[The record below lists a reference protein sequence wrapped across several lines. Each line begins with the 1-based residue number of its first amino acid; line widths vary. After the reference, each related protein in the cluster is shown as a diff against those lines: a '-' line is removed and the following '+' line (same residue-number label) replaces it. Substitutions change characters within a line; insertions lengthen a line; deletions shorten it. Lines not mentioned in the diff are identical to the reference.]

1 MTEEQAPFDQ
11 IVRDLRE
18 RAKELNCLYQIDEIL
33 RDTEKPFEKMLEE
46 VIAVVPPGWQF
57 PASCTARIILRDL
70 DIHTPGFAETPW
82 KLCAPIVV
90 SGAALGEAC
99 VHYTEPMPDADEGP
113 FLKEERQLLDT
124 IADRIAQWVEHR
136 ELTRVFGQM
145 DQSALAPPVT
155 AQQEWRIIVDLLR
168 RTDLD
173 LYNKIS
179 RKMLNHLSWCGIE
192 DVEQLLLSFSGRGAG
207 NNAEM
212 ADENRPSR
220 RSGSQDLDALA
231 RTTFEIAAKS
241 LSGQELLSRIQIW
254 IREDRVNFLLH
265 ALERYDTSLPEIAN
279 ALERFRHT
287 GVEAKGLS
295 HAVQSGIKVSL
306 IKRLLTDNLGYID
319 SCRQW
324 AEIEDFIQL
333 TSHTIVLENS
343 HGKLGGKASGL
354 FLAAQIVRRSEE
366 SRELGEIRVPKTWY
380 LPSDG
385 MIQFLA
391 YNNLDDIYNWKYRDV
406 DEIRREYP
414 HLLQLIKISRFP
426 PEIVQGLS
434 SALDDFGDR
443 PLIVRS
449 SSLLEDRA
457 GSAFS
462 GKYRSLFLANQGDKA
477 DRLSAL
483 LDAVAEAYASV
494 FGPDPIEYRAER
506 GLLDHH
512 EEMGIMIQEVVGFRA
527 GRYFL
532 PAYAGVAFS
541 NNELR
546 WSPRI
551 KREDGL
557 LRIVPGLGTRAVDR
571 MADDYPILAA
581 PGQPSLR
588 VNVTPE
594 EIYRYSPRMIDVI
607 NLEANSF
614 ETVDR
619 HTFLREAG
627 AQIPGI
633 NQLVSVFEKDIIR
646 RPSGLQLGFDHDNVV
661 FTFDGLLGNSEFV
674 GQMSR
679 LLKLLQDNIGSAVD
693 IEFASD
699 GEHFYLLQCRPQS
712 SLMSA
717 PPAPIP
723 RDIPRDKLLFSA
735 NRFVSN
741 AFVPDITHIV
751 YVDPERYSQLG
762 ELADLRSVG
771 RVVGTLN
778 KRLPKRQFILM
789 GPGRWG
795 SRGDIKLGVSV
806 TYADINNTAVLIEI
820 ARQKGSYVPDLS
832 FGTHFFQDL
841 VESGI
846 PYLPLYPDDSGVVF
860 NELFLKRAENV
871 LPRLIPEFEKLSEV
885 VHVIDVPEVT
895 GGKILRLLLNAD
907 LDEAV
912 AVVEEPSG
920 DGGPPSPGATQL
932 APPRRPSDDHWRWRL
947 SMAKKIA
954 SELNAKRFGVKA
966 LYVFGSTKNATAR
979 AGSDLDLIVHFMG
992 TPEMREDLELWLE
1005 GWGLC
1010 LGEMNFLR
1018 TGYPTENLLDV
1029 HIVTDDDIAGQ
1040 TSYAVKIGSI
1050 TDPARPLPLG
1060 KAASS
1065 GE

>member
-11 IVRDLRE
+11 IIRDLRE
-18 RAKELNCLYQIDEIL
+18 RAKELSCLYQIDEIL
-33 RDTEKPFEKMLEE
+33 RNSEKPLGKILAEIVE
-46 VIAVVPPGWQF
+46 IVPAGWQF

-82 KLCAPIVV
+82 RLCAPILV

-113 FLKEERQLLDT
+113 FLKEERQLIDT
-124 IADRIAQWVEHR
+124 IAGRIAQSVEHR
-136 ELTRVFGQM
+136 ELTRVFGRM
-145 DQSALAPPVT
+145 DQSALVPPVT
-155 AQQEWRIIVDLLR
+155 AQQEWMVIIDLLR

-173 LYNKIS
+173 LYHKIS

-192 DVEQLLLSFSGRGAG
+192 EVEQLLLNFSGRGAG
-207 NNAEM
+207 DNAEM

-220 RSGSQDLDALA
+220 RGGSQDLDALA

-265 ALERYDTSLPEIAN
+265 ALERYDTSLTEIAN
-279 ALERFRHT
+279 ALERFSHT
-287 GVEAKGLS
+287 GVDAKGLS

-306 IKRLLTDNLGYID
+306 IKRLLTDNLDYIN

-333 TSHTIVLENS
+333 TSHTIILENS

-354 FLAAQIVRRSEE
+354 FLATQIIKRSEE

-391 YNNLDDIYNWKYRDV
+391 YNNLDDIYNWKYRDI
-406 DEIRREYP
+406 DEVRREYP
-414 HLLQLIKISRFP
+414 HLVQLIKISRFP

-462 GKYRSLFLANQGDKA
+462 GKYRSLFLANQGEKA
-477 DRLSAL
+477 ERLAAL
-483 LDAVAEAYASV
+483 LDAVAEVYASV

-527 GRYFL
+527 GPYFL

-571 MADDYPILAA
+571 MSDDYPILAA
-581 PGQPSLR
+581 PGQPDLR

-607 NLEANSF
+607 NVETNTF

-646 RPSGLQLGFDHDNVV
+646 RPSGLQLDFEHDNVV

-712 SLMSA
+712 SLLTA
-717 PPAPIP
+717 PAAPIP
-723 RDIPRDKLLFSA
+723 RNIPAKKLVFSA
-735 NRFVSN
+735 NRYVSN
-741 AFVPDITHIV
+741 AAVPDITHIV
-751 YVDPERYSQLG
+751 YVDPEGYSELG
-762 ELADLRSVG
+762 ELAELRSVG

-795 SRGDIKLGVSV
+795 SRGDIRLGVNV

-820 ARQKGSYVPDLS
+820 ARQKGHYVPDLS

-860 NELFLKRAENV
+860 NELFLKRAENI
-871 LPRLIPEFEKLSEV
+871 LPRLIPEFGRLSEV

-895 GGKILRLLLNAD
+895 GGKILRVLLNAD

-912 AVVEEPSG
+912 AVLEEPSG
-920 DGGPPSPGATQL
+920 DANRAGQETAEPA
-932 APPRRPSDDHWRWRL
+932 APARPSDDHWRWRM

-954 SELNAKRFGVKA
+954 SELDANRFGVEGF
-966 LYVFGSTKNATAR
+966 YVFGSAKNATSGP
-979 AGSDLDLIVHFMG
+979 GSDLDLLIHFRG
-992 TPEMREDLELWLE
+992 TPETREDLELWLN

-1018 TGYPTENLLDV
+1018 TGYPTKNLLDV
-1029 HIVTDDDIAGQ
+1029 HIVTDEDIARQ
-1040 TSYAVKIGSI
+1040 TSFAVKIGSV
-1050 TDPARPLPLG
+1050 TDSARPLPLG
-1060 KAASS
+1060 KDSS
-1065 GE
+1065 SE